1 MAGNYEMF
9 VDLARS
15 AGAKILEDVN
25 GLLYPHHFEKVLIIT
40 NAGGAGTIMSDLV
53 NDKLYQ
59 LTPKETNKLSEVLP
73 PHWSKNNPVDIIG
86 DAGYERYLKALQI
99 ADDFSA
105 DAIYVIVTPQ
115 FMTDTEKI
123 SRIFID
129 EKFKTKVLPVLLGG
143 EMTETAKALL
153 QKNKI
158 EFFEE
163 LNEAVSFL

>member
-1 MAGNYEMF
+1 
-9 VDLARS
+9 
-15 AGAKILEDVN
+15 
-25 GLLYPHHFEKVLIIT
+25 
-40 NAGGAGTIMSDLV
+40 MSDLV

-59 LTPKETNKLSEVLP
+59 LTREEINKFSRVLP
-73 PHWSKNNPVDIIG
+73 SHWSKNNPVDIIG

-99 ADDFSA
+99 ADEFNA

-123 SRIFID
+123 STIFID
-129 EKFKTKVLPVLLGG
+129 EKFKTKVIPVLLGG
-143 EMTETAKALL
+143 EMMETAKALL